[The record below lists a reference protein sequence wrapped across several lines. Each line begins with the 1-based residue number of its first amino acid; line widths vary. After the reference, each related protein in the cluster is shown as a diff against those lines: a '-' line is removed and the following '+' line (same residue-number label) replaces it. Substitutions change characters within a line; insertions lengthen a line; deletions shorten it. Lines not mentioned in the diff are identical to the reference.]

1 MSFRISSIPSESS
14 QQFLNLYQILFPH
27 KKISSQTIKT
37 IFAKEPA
44 GVWFCCNEQD
54 IPMGFLYFWDVGGEL
69 QVMDIGTLLQFRN
82 QGVAKTLLQK
92 LMAKARDENKK
103 IVLEVSVENSPAIRL
118 YESLGFQKV
127 RVRSKY
133 YDGKI
138 DALDYVWS

>member
-1 MSFRISSIPSESS
+1 
-14 QQFLNLYQILFPH
+14 
-27 KKISSQTIKT
+27 
-37 IFAKEPA
+37 
-44 GVWFCCNEQD
+44 
-54 IPMGFLYFWDVGGEL
+54 MGFLYFWDVGGEL